1 MKQTELNEIES
12 VVDEAKQIAEGDYT
26 HSVST
31 ATNHARLQALQIK
44 MNSELI
50 KTIRHLDRKN
60 SVLQKFIAVL
70 SVVATIATVVAL
82 LK

>member
-1 MKQTELNEIES
+1 MERANESEIDS
-12 VVDEAKQIAEGDYT
+12 TVAEAKKLAEGDYS

-31 ATNHARLQALQIK
+31 ATNHAKLQALQIK

>member
-1 MKQTELNEIES
+1 MKQTDFDEIEG
-12 VVDEAKQIAEGDYT
+12 VVASAKMIAEGDYS

-31 ATNHARLQALQIK
+31 ATNHAKLQALQIK

-60 SVLQKFIAVL
+60 SMLQKFIAVL
-70 SVVATIATVVAL
+70 SVVATVATVVAL